1 MKVFTGLFVMLMV
14 FGLCTANGQE
24 AERIKEVINKAY
36 VDGIH
41 NNGDLND
48 TRNGFHPEF
57 QMIALR
63 NGTISRITIN
73 DWIQRIEAGRQR
85 NPNPTVEQATA
96 KYLSVDVTNDVAS
109 VKLELHRAGNLVFTD
124 YFYLYL
130 IGGEWK
136 IVSKVY
142 YAH

>member
-1 MKVFTGLFVMLMV
+1 MLML
-14 FGLCTANGQE
+14 FGICTSHAQE

-41 NNGDLND
+41 NHGNLDD
-48 TRNGFHPEF
+48 TRHGFHREF
-57 QMIALR
+57 QMIAMR
-63 NGTISRITIN
+63 NGTISRITID
-73 DWIQRIEAGRQR
+73 DWIQRIETSRQR
-85 NPNPTVEQATA
+85 NPNPTTEKATA

-142 YAH
+142 HAH